1 MNTEQYPVGQDV
13 GLRIATLPDAVW
25 QPAPSQPASP
35 HPAPAVTLYPV
46 PVPGA
51 VQVQLPDG
59 RLAWGRPVEHRLDP
73 VPADAPRC
81 EPVPALAKAV
91 GVVAGSLTAL
101 ALGGALALRIAAPA
115 LGDLVDLLDAIWKV
129 VLTLAVILLGIGV
142 VARRLLTRDHGTPD
156 DGAAGGTDAGQTLV
170 FAPQIDTG
178 GTRLLG
184 RGGDVNIQWGHGNHN
199 KQ

>member
-13 GLRIATLPDAVW
+13 GLRTPTLPAAVW
-25 QPAPSQPASP
+25 QPAPPQTAGPQPV
-35 HPAPAVTLYPV
+35 PAPTVTLYPV

-73 VPADAPRC
+73 APVDVPRR

-142 VARRLLTRDHGTPD
+142 VARRLLGRDEGAPD
-156 DGAAGGTDAGQTLV
+156 DGGGTDAGQTVV

-184 RGGDVNIQWGHGNHN
+184 RSGDVNIQWGHAHHN